1 MIIISNKSKIR
12 EQIERL
18 GTPVLSLTS
27 EEFRNSFLPGQVIDS
42 QQFMNQMSSKL
53 EKISQSP
60 TIHPEEIDLPKK
72 IKVKNSQGRGL
83 GVFATEFIGSG
94 EIIETCALLPL
105 SVPFGSNI
113 LSDYRFMYPK
123 NSLTNYAIALGYGSF
138 YNHSDLPN
146 ADWIE
151 HPKWTAFNFVAKR
164 DIMAEEEIFIYYGD
178 EEYWNHRQHIKK
190 I

>member
-1 MIIISNKSKIR
+1 MIIISNKSKIK

-18 GTPVLSLTS
+18 GTPVISLTS
-27 EEFRNSFLPGQVIDS
+27 EEFRNSFLPGQVIGS
-42 QQFMNQMSSKL
+42 QEFLNKMSSKL
-53 EKISQSP
+53 EKISQSS
-60 TIHPEEIDLPKK
+60 TIQPEEIDLPQK
-72 IKVKNSQGRGL
+72 IKIKNSQGRGL

-105 SVPFGSNI
+105 TVPFGSNI

-123 NSLTNYAIALGYGSF
+123 HSLTNYAIALGYGSF

-151 HPKWTAFNFVAKR
+151 HPKWMAFNFVAKR
-164 DIMAEEEIFIYYGD
+164 DIVAEEEIFIYYGD
-178 EEYWNHRQHIKK
+178 EDYWNHRPHIKK